1 LSAADGA
8 DDARVRQV
16 LREAG
21 ETIGARGRIS
31 DAQYAR
37 YDELSGAAT
46 TPPRPGGLGAAADG
60 DGDWTAGLDDD
71 GGAAAPTVTA
81 AAEPPRLEAEQR
93 PRTVKTAPG
102 PSLGDRAR
110 GLAGRLAGGGETG
123 SGDKPPR
130 AGRSGAQGGRQKTGG
145 AKAKAKPAQPWRPT
159 AGVIGNIWRR
169 AAMSAGALP
178 PLQRILA
185 AQAPM
190 AGVAL
195 EGALRGSLVDRVLL
209 QPAARWE
216 AQTETV
222 TAMAGVPLMV
232 ALITFR
238 GRVQTVDGTPAG
250 KPVITP
256 DGRPVYTPDTE
267 LMMGG
272 LKMCL
277 MSWLAVSER
286 HADEVIEQAE
296 ETLRLG
302 RQADALLDW
311 IFSGPPDPGA
321 SVDDL
326 AAEARQAWAGGADG
340 DPPPAD
346 PRGPGEPPP
355 PSRGGASSAF
365 APALTGSVIPRGAA
379 R

>member
-8 DDARVRQV
+8 DDATVRQV

-46 TPPRPGGLGAAADG
+46 TPPRPAGVGAAADG
-60 DGDWTAGLDDD
+60 DGDWTAGLDD
-71 GGAAAPTVTA
+71 GAPIGAAAPQA
-81 AAEPPRLEAEQR
+81 PAPPRLEAEQR
-93 PRTVKTAPG
+93 PRTVTAAG

-110 GLAGRLAGGGETG
+110 GIRDRIGGGRTGSDAGGAQ
-123 SGDKPPR
+123 
-130 AGRSGAQGGRQKTGG
+130 AGQGRAQGGRQRQGK

-159 AGVIGNIWRR
+159 AGVIGGIWRR

-178 PLQRILA
+178 ALQRILA

-195 EGALRGSLVDRVLL
+195 QDGLRGTLVDRVLL
-209 QPAARWE
+209 QPAARYQ
-216 AQTETV
+216 AQSETV
-222 TAMAGVPLMV
+222 AAMMGVPVMV
-232 ALITFR
+232 ALISVR
-238 GRVQTVDGTPAG
+238 GRQQYTPDG
-250 KPVITP
+250 KPVIKP
-256 DGRPVYTPDTE
+256 DGSPVYTPDTE
-267 LMMGG
+267 IMMGA

-286 HADEVIEQAE
+286 HAEEVIAQAE
-296 ETLRLG
+296 ETLRMG
-302 RQADALLDW
+302 AQADALLQW
-311 IFSGPPDPGA
+311 IFAPPDGK

-326 AAEARQAWAGGADG
+326 AAEAGRAPWAGEDQA
-340 DPPPAD
+340 PPAD
-346 PRGPGEPPP
+346 PRHGPAEPPP
-355 PSRGGASSAF
+355 PSRGGASSAY
-365 APALTGSVIPRGAA
+365 APALTVSVLGGGG
-379 R
+379 